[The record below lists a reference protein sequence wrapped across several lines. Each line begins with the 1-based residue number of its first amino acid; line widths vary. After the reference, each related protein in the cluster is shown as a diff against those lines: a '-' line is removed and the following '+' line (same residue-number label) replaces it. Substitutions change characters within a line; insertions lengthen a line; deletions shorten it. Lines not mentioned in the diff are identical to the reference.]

1 MKQTM
6 KHQQIK
12 FITISALV
20 SSLALLQ
27 GCATSVSRLSD
38 NGNNDGIIFPDIEKS
53 AWIKTGTFPNID
65 NLRNVAPE
73 MTKDQLYKLLGHPHF
88 SEGLGKV
95 REWDYI
101 FNFRSSADKTGES
114 KAVETCQYKIIYSSN
129 MRLQN
134 TYWKPESC
142 AHKLN
147 VAAMQPQI
155 VVEKTIE
162 KLVPGPELT
171 KTQMSADG
179 LFEFDQSAIAHLRP
193 GGIAKLDR
201 LSESLLSG
209 GEITQLKITG
219 HTDRLG
225 DDAYNM
231 KLSEARAE
239 TIRQYLV
246 AKNIPAE
253 RISTQGAG
261 KSTPLVEC
269 KQSKRDEALIRCLEP
284 NRRFEIEAWTMRK
297 ISMATM

>member
-1 MKQTM
+1 MKNQQTNYVA
-6 KHQQIK
+6 I
-12 FITISALV
+12 FALI
-20 SSLALLQ
+20 SSLTLLL

-38 NGNNDGIIFPDIEKS
+38 NGKSDEIIFPDIEKS
-53 AWIKTGTFPNID
+53 AWIKEGTFPNID
-65 NLRNVAPE
+65 NLRNVAPD
-73 MTKDQLYKLLGHPHF
+73 MTKGQLYALLGHPHF
-88 SEGLGKV
+88 SEGMGKV

-101 FNFRSSADKTGES
+101 FNFRTGEGKTSES
-114 KAVETCQYKIIYSSN
+114 KAIEICQYKIIYSTN

-142 AHKLN
+142 SQKLE
-147 VAAMQPQI
+147 VAAMQSQS

-179 LFEFDQSAIAHLRP
+179 LFEFDRSALAHLRP
-193 GGIAKLDR
+193 GGIEKLDR
-201 LSESLLSG
+201 LSENLLSG
-209 GEITQLKITG
+209 GEITQLKIIG

-225 DDAYNM
+225 DDTYNI

-253 RISTQGAG
+253 RISAHGVG

-269 KQSKRDEALIRCLEP
+269 KQSKRDETLIRCLEP
-284 NRRFEIEAWTMRK
+284 NRRFEIEAWTTRK
-297 ISMATM
+297 I